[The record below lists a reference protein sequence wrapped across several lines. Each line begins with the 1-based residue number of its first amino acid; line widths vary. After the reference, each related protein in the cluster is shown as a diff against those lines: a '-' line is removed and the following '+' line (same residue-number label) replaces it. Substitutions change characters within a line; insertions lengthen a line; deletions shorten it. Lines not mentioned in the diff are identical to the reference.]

1 MSAQSITRR
10 LTQSDLAKLYQAGEK
25 IVMFTCYDAS
35 FARLLDGAGVE
46 SLLIGDSLGNVI
58 QGHDTT
64 LPVTVADIAYHVAAV
79 KRGSD
84 HPFIIADMPFGSY
97 QEAPEQAFRNAVTL
111 MAAGAQMVKLEGGR
125 EMAATV
131 EFLVHRGIPV
141 CGHVGLTPQSVHAL
155 GGYKVQ
161 GKGEAAAQRLK
172 DDALAL
178 QNAGATM
185 IVLEAI
191 PAVLAAEV
199 TAQLCTSSPSA
210 SAPARTARARSWW
223 CTTPST
229 SRRARRPG
237 SSATSWTVPAASPMP
252 PPAPSPPSRTAAI
265 PAPNTPTPHRS
276 TPKMSLAS
284 LRLLAVQ
291 MYCLR
296 RPA

>member
-1 MSAQSITRR
+1 MSAQTITRR
-10 LTQSDLAKLYQAGEK
+10 LTQADLAKLYQAGEK

-35 FARLLDGAGVE
+35 FARLLDGAGIE
-46 SLLIGDSLGNVI
+46 TMLIGDSLGNVI

-64 LPVTVADIAYHVAAV
+64 LPVTVNDIAYHTAAV

-84 HPFIIADMPFGSY
+84 RAFIIADMPFGSY
-97 QEAPEQAFRNAVTL
+97 QESPEQAFRNAVTL

-131 EFLVHRGIPV
+131 EFMVHRGIPV
-141 CGHVGLTPQSVHAL
+141 CGHVGLTPQSVHVL

-191 PAVLAAEV
+191 PAGLATEV
-199 TAQLCTSSPSA
+199 TAQLDIITIGIGAGKETSGQVLVLHDAFDVPPGKKAKFVRNFMEGA
-210 SAPARTARARSWW
+210 SSINDAACRA
-223 CTTPST
+223 
-229 SRRARRPG
+229 
-237 SSATSWTVPAASPMP
+237 V
-252 PPAPSPPSRTAAI
+252 AAI
-265 PAPNTPTPHRS
+265 KDGSYPGPEHTYAG
-276 TPKMSLAS
+276 
-284 LRLLAVQ
+284 
-291 MYCLR
+291 
-296 RPA
+296 

>member
-10 LTQSDLAKLYQAGEK
+10 LTQADLAKLYVAGEK
-25 IVMFTCYDAS
+25 VVMFTCYDAS

-84 HPFIIADMPFGSY
+84 RPFIIADMPFGSY

-199 TAQLCTSSPSA
+199 TALLNIITIGIGAGKDCSGQVMVLHDAFDIPPGKKAKFVRNFMADGGSIA
-210 SAPARTARARSWW
+210 DAAARAVAAVKDGSY
-223 CTTPST
+223 
-229 SRRARRPG
+229 PG
-237 SSATSWTVPAASPMP
+237 PEHTYAA
-252 PPAPSPPSRTAAI
+252 
-265 PAPNTPTPHRS
+265 
-276 TPKMSLAS
+276 
-284 LRLLAVQ
+284 
-291 MYCLR
+291 
-296 RPA
+296 